1 MSKFQQKKKKKKN
14 GQKQLI
20 LKKYIFISSEPNM
33 KSFNETFKKDVI
45 ILKVTKMIL
54 EKAQGGQID
63 PQSF

>member
-1 MSKFQQKKKKKKN
+1 
-14 GQKQLI
+14 
-20 LKKYIFISSEPNM
+20 M

-45 ILKVTKMIL
+45 ILKVTKMFL